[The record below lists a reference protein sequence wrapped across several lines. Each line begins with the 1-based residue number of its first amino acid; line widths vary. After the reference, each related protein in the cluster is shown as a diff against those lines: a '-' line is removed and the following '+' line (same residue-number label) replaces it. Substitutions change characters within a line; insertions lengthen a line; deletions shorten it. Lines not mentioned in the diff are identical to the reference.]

1 MDVGGTFTDVVLLDA
16 ASGRVV
22 VDKTLTT
29 PGALLDGVR
38 TGVQSL
44 LSTAGVDPGEV
55 TAPIVHATTI
65 VTNSLIEN
73 KTGRAGLVTTAG
85 FADTLLIRD
94 EHRYDMYDLQIE
106 FAPPPIGPELTFEIA
121 ERTSADGRV
130 LNSPSRKEVAEVAVR
145 MADAGVES
153 VAVCLLNSYV
163 NPANERVVA
172 EMLEGDLGVPVCCS
186 AEVSPQ
192 IREYPRMVTAAC
204 NAATMPVIGPYLD
217 ELQQWLASAGFAGG
231 VLMMLSNGGVVSAA
245 EAARN
250 PIRLVESGP
259 AAGALAGTWLARRFG
274 ESRLLCFDMGG
285 TTAKACLID
294 SGEPTLTNTFE
305 VARVYR
311 FKKGSGMPVSVPSVD
326 LVEIGAGGGSVARLD
341 QFGLLKVGP
350 ESAGA
355 DPGPASYSLGGT
367 DAAVTDADVVLGLL
381 DPDAFLGGDMPLD
394 ASLAQSAVAAVASG
408 LGLPVADTAAGIHEV
423 VNQNMAD
430 AARMHGVEQ
439 GIDLRGVP
447 LLAFGGA
454 GPVHACGVAE
464 LLEADRVIFPV
475 NAGVLSAFGTLVS
488 PVRIDLARSMP
499 RRLGEVDASERDGLL
514 DELRLEGRR
523 VLSSAGVPGGDVRFR
538 YGIDARYEGQGN
550 EVTVWVGEGESWPA
564 GDEQVREAFEVEYR
578 NIYGL
583 TIPDVA
589 VEVVTWRMSAYAPP
603 PRLAEPGE
611 PGHAHGD
618 GRDLL
623 DGDGG
628 GPGAPTPGATRL
640 VTFESGSPLVEVPVF
655 RRDRLTSGDTI
666 SGPAIVEERE
676 TTNVIRPGWNM
687 TVAPDASLVATRAA
701 AGGARVRAGAARRA
715 QRDASATNGEGRVSF
730 DPVELEIL
738 WQSLIST
745 VNEQARA
752 LQRAAFS
759 PIVREAGDLAN
770 AVFDRRGR
778 MVAQAVTGTPGH
790 INSLAMGAANMLEE
804 FPVDSLAPGDVLI
817 TNDPYKT
824 AGQLLDVTVLVP
836 AWRVPA
842 SGGAPRLIA
851 LFGSTIHHTDVGGY
865 GIGAGGR
872 DCFEE
877 GLWIPICKLMNGAAR
892 SPGSGSGLGSGN
904 HSGGG
909 PVSSIGERNGD
920 VWRFI
925 LSNVRQPDHMA
936 GDLHAQMAS
945 GEVGAQRLAALC
957 DAHGLDD
964 IEDLAD
970 EIIERSEAATRANIA
985 ELSPGRYQ
993 GDAVL
998 DLVDGSKVDI
1008 VCALDVDPAQGEIT
1022 VDYQGSSP
1030 ASPWGINVV
1039 RNYTHAYTTFTVRSV
1054 LNPDIPNNHGSL
1066 APIKLIAPE
1075 GSIVCA
1081 VPPQP
1086 GTARH
1091 VVGMFLPN
1099 ALLKALAQV
1108 KPAESMAEGAGAVWT
1123 MQVNGHHDDGRP
1135 FITAMFTY
1143 AGGVGARAAKPGLNA
1158 CSYPTG
1164 VSAVPIEVVEASA
1177 PVRFRRKALRPG
1189 SGGAGAQSGG
1199 LGQTI
1204 EFEVDTTRGW
1214 QLNAVTSRLTDPP
1227 QGLLGGEPG
1236 AAGRFLVN
1244 GEPVTSQARLSL
1256 QPNDVVLLE
1265 LPGGGGYG
1273 PPNGADKPAQVS
1285 EPAR

>member
-1 MDVGGTFTDVVLLDA
+1 VTERDWRLAVDVGGTFTDVVLLDA
-16 ASGRVV
+16 RTGHVV

-29 PGALLDGVR
+29 PSALLDGVR
-38 TGVQSL
+38 TAVQSL
-44 LSTAGVDPGEV
+44 LAKAGVTPAEI
-55 TAPIVHATTI
+55 TAPIVHATTVI
-65 VTNSLIEN
+65 TNALIEG
-73 KTGRAGLVTTAG
+73 KTGRAALVTTAG
-85 FADTLLIRD
+85 FGDTLLIRD

-106 FAPPPIGPELTFEIA
+106 FAPPPVGPELTFELE
-121 ERTSADGRV
+121 ERTAATGQVLAEPGEGALAELSAR
-130 LNSPSRKEVAEVAVR
+130 LQAAEVEA
-145 MADAGVES
+145 

-163 NPANERVVA
+163 NPANERAVA
-172 EMLEGDLGVPVCCS
+172 SRLRRDLGVPVCCS
-186 AEVSPQ
+186 SEVSPQ

-204 NAATMPVIGPYLD
+204 NAATIPIIGPYLD
-217 ELQQWLASAGFAGG
+217 ELQQWLAEAGFGG
-231 VLMMLSNGGVVSAA
+231 AVLMMLSNGGVVSAA
-245 EAARN
+245 DASRN

-259 AAGALAGTWLARRFG
+259 AAGALAGTWLAEQLG

-294 SGEPTLTNTFE
+294 GGEPTLTNTFE

-311 FKKGSGMPVSVPSVD
+311 FKKGSGLPVSVLSVD
-326 LVEIGAGGGSVARLD
+326 LVEIGAGGGSLARLD

-355 DPGPASYSLGGT
+355 DPGPASYARGGT
-367 DAAVTDADVVLGLL
+367 DAAVTDADAVLGLL

-394 ASLAQSAVAAVASG
+394 ASLAAAAVQTLADG
-408 LGLPVADTAAGIHEV
+408 LGLPAADTAAGIHEV

-439 GIDLRGVP
+439 GVDLRGVP
-447 LLAFGGA
+447 VVAFGGA

-464 LLEADRVIFPV
+464 MLESDRVIFPV
-475 NAGVLSAFGTLVS
+475 NASVLSAFGTLVS

-499 RRLGEVDASERDGLL
+499 RRLDKVADAERDALL
-514 DELRLEGRR
+514 DELRGEGRR
-523 VLSSAGVPGGDVRFR
+523 VLSDAGVPAADVRFR

-550 EVTVWVGEGESWPA
+550 EITVWVGEGETWPA
-564 GDEQVREAFEVEYR
+564 GDDEVRDAFEHEYR
-578 NIYGL
+578 NVYGM

-589 VEVVTWRMSAYAPP
+589 VEAVTWRLSAYAPRVETAAHHRQQTP
-603 PRLAEPGE
+603 QTAPSQSETLAPVATSTRPVMFEAAAPV
-611 PGHAHGD
+611 PTPVYRRA
-618 GRDLL
+618 DLA
-623 DGDGG
+623 
-628 GPGAPTPGATRL
+628 PGAA
-640 VTFESGSPLVEVPVF
+640 VE
-655 RRDRLTSGDTI
+655 
-666 SGPAIVEERE
+666 GPAIVEERE
-676 TTNVIRPGWNM
+676 TTTVIRPGWNAEM
-687 TVAPDASLVATRAA
+687 APDGNLIA
-701 AGGARVRAGAARRA
+701 VRAERRPSVRADARRRRGRQA
-715 QRDASATNGEGRVSF
+715 EDEGRGRMVF
-730 DPVELEIL
+730 DPVEMEIL

-790 INSLAMGAANMLEE
+790 INSLAIGAANMLED
-804 FPVDSLAPGDVLI
+804 FPVESLTPGDVLI

-836 AWRVPA
+836 AWRRPA
-842 SGGAPRLIA
+842 GGGEPKLIA

-877 GLWIPICKLMNGAAR
+877 GLWIPICKLMRGSEGDDHANDAR
-892 SPGSGSGLGSGN
+892 RDGR
-904 HSGGG
+904 G
-909 PVSSIGERNGD
+909 PAGRVSSIGERNPD

-970 EIIERSEAATRANIA
+970 EIIERSEAATRSSIA
-985 ELSPGRYQ
+985 QLAPGRYD
-993 GDAVL
+993 GAAVL
-998 DLVDGSKVDI
+998 DLVDGSRVDI
-1008 VCALDVDPAQGEIT
+1008 VCALDVDPETGEIT
-1022 VDYQGSSP
+1022 VDYEGSSP

-1054 LNPDIPNNHGSL
+1054 LNPSIPNNHGSL
-1066 APIKLIAPE
+1066 APIRLSAPE
-1075 GSIVCA
+1075 GSIVNA
-1081 VPPQP
+1081 VLPQP

-1108 KPAESMAEGAGAVWT
+1108 RPAESMAEGAGAVWT
-1123 MQVNGHHDDGRP
+1123 MQVNGHHDDGSP

-1143 AGGVGARAAKPGLNA
+1143 AGGVGARASKPGLDA

-1177 PVRFRRKALRPG
+1177 PVRFLRKALRPG
-1189 SGGAGAQSGG
+1189 SGGAGAQAGG
-1199 LGQTI
+1199 LGQVI
-1204 EFEVDTTRGW
+1204 EFAVDTARPW

-1227 QGLLGGEPG
+1227 QGIFGGEPG
-1236 AAGRFLVN
+1236 AAGTFKVN
-1244 GEPVTSQARLSL
+1244 GEPVTTQARLTL
-1256 QPNDVVLLE
+1256 TPDDTVRLE

-1273 PPNGADKPAQVS
+1273 
-1285 EPAR
+1285 EPQAPGQRGRHRR